1 MLKFENIIR
10 LTNKKLK
17 FTENQ
22 FLIFNDKKVI
32 FDSLKNGIELGDLLD
47 TNDQSE
53 VLHVHTHSFNN
64 SDPTLLDIFDWL
76 SQSVFNNFVI
86 VQIDK
91 TKEKIVEASF
101 WSKTDECYNR
111 TIYETE
117 EMWYNLVKPEG
128 ETLANLFGF
137 AKTKFFSEEE
147 IDEIC
152 KN

>member
-53 VLHVHTHSFNN
+53 VLHVHTHSFNS
-64 SDPTLLDIFDWL
+64 SDPTILDVLSWL
-76 SQSVFNNFVI
+76 QSTINNFVI
-86 VQIDK
+86 VQVSQL
-91 TKEKIVEASF
+91 EKKIIEASF
-101 WSKTDECYNR
+101 WSKTNECYSR
-111 TIYETE
+111 SVYEVE
-117 EMWYNLVKPEG
+117 ETWYNLIRSEG

-137 AKTKFFSEEE
+137 VKLTFFNEEE
-147 IDEIC
+147 IDKIC
-152 KN
+152 KS

>member
-111 TIYETE
+111 TFYETE